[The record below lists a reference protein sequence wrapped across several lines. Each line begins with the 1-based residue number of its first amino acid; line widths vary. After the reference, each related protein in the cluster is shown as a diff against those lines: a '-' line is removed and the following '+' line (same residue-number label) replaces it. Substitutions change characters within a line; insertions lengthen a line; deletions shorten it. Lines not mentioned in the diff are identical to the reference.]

1 MLFDPRDPQLAIPG
15 LALVAAGGALLYCL
29 ARFRRQREQFGLV
42 DAGILLM
49 AMATGAA
56 AAVPLVNATQERA
69 NAAALLRDL
78 HILRTQI
85 AIYTAEHD
93 GRAPLLYKGDFPQLT
108 HATNAIGVPGTPGTR
123 FPYGPYLREGIPP
136 NPFTGQSVVTAVP
149 EFPAKTPT
157 DAGGWVYHQET
168 GRIAPDQE
176 GYLDR

>member
-1 MLFDPRDPQLAIPG
+1 MLYDPCDPQLAIPSI
-15 LALVAAGGALLYCL
+15 ALVAAGVALLYSL
-29 ARFRRQREQFGLV
+29 VRFRRHRDEFGLV
-42 DAGILLM
+42 DAGILFI

-56 AAVPLVNATQERA
+56 AAVPLVNVTQERA
-69 NAAALLRDL
+69 NAVAMLGDL

-85 AIYTAEHD
+85 GRYTAEHD
-93 GRAPLLYKGDFPQLT
+93 GHTPLLYKGDLPQLT
-108 HATNAIGVPGTPGTR
+108 HATNAAGVPGTPGTL

-149 EFPAKTPT
+149 EFPAKASTG
-157 DAGGWVYHQET
+157 AGGWVYHQES